1 VPLLVD
7 DMNGRERSQ
16 CDRQQAILTAAAP
29 RGGRAKQG
37 RWRRR
42 ACSSSWTCTV
52 HVAEIKKTPSHPLLR
67 WIMANYIRT
76 IVSGGKARFKDK
88 ELDVDLGAPY
98 P

>member
-1 VPLLVD
+1 MTGEPTSGAAVTGCSWVRQTASDSDSCSRARWTSRGPGVPV
-7 DMNGRERSQ
+7 
-16 CDRQQAILTAAAP
+16 
-29 RGGRAKQG
+29 KQG
-37 RWRRR
+37 L
-42 ACSSSWTCTV
+42 ALV
-52 HVAEIKKTPSHPLLR
+52 HVADSLSGSTL